1 MIKHN
6 ALLSSEA
13 RYTNASALL
22 RNHKTHRKPKM
33 PRVPNLLEQFVM
45 CLLSDQTSKGIY
57 GHDMTLQS
65 PLNQMITLRR
75 EYWAL

>member
-1 MIKHN
+1 MKTETFSLLCQPSAN

-22 RNHKTHRKPKM
+22 RNHKTHCKSKM

-45 CLLSDQTSKGIY
+45 YQRRYQTFSGFWPNC
-57 GHDMTLQS
+57 QS
-65 PLNQMITLRR
+65 I
-75 EYWAL
+75 